1 MRKSLFKMV
10 GWEEEGGRGGGIRGV
25 KTYSMQNPVSM
36 AKLKSAKGH
45 RHPTFNIGWE
55 EDKGTVFYNHF

>member
-1 MRKSLFKMV
+1 MV
-10 GWEEEGGRGGGIRGV
+10 GWEEGGGSGGV

-36 AKLKSAKGH
+36 AKLESAKGH
-45 RHPTFNIGWE
+45 CHPTFNIGWE

>member
-1 MRKSLFKMV
+1 MRKSLFKIV
-10 GWEEEGGRGGGIRGV
+10 GWEEEGGGGIRGV

-36 AKLKSAKGH
+36 AKLESAKGH
-45 RHPTFNIGWE
+45 RHPTFDIGWE